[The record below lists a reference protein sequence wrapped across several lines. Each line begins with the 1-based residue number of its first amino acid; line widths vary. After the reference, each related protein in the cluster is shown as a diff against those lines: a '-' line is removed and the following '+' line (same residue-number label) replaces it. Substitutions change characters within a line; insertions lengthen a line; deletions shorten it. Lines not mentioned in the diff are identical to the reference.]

1 MEEIQSNKT
10 LYEDKKEKKLEEQK
24 KLVRRRMIK
33 RTFKIMVPLVIIT
46 AGVGWFWW
54 YSSTKPI
61 APEDEIISRRGIHW
75 HPELSIFI
83 KGQKQ
88 EIPANMGIGIRHEP
102 IHTHDSSGT
111 LHLEM
116 QGMVRRKDIELERFF
131 EIWGKQFNSNC
142 VLEFCNGLEGT
153 LKMFVNGQPNQEFDK
168 YQMKDGD
175 LIEIRYESY

>member
-1 MEEIQSNKT
+1 
-10 LYEDKKEKKLEEQK
+10 
-24 KLVRRRMIK
+24 
-33 RTFKIMVPLVIIT
+33 
-46 AGVGWFWW
+46 
-54 YSSTKPI
+54 
-61 APEDEIISRRGIHW
+61 
-75 HPELSIFI
+75 
-83 KGQKQ
+83 
-88 EIPANMGIGIRHEP
+88 MGIGIRHEP

-142 VLEFCNGLEGT
+142 VLEFCNGSEGT